1 MNYRDRE
8 REKRTAKGVVGHAEE
23 REAIGSKYVKD
34 VHVLRETESRI
45 SLRRQLLQDPP
56 RHRACIPRDRAELR
70 QHHRPSSHHS
80 VQYSHLALSLSLSL
94 SLFEIQRAINLS
106 VTVCL

>member
-94 SLFEIQRAINLS
+94 RFRERSISL
-106 VTVCL
+106 

>member
-94 SLFEIQRAINLS
+94 FEIQRAINLS